1 MFFVFAASIL
11 QSSNRI
17 IANVKAS
24 CVRTWELLSSMSA
37 IFNIFPLSVDSLLL
51 FVSSIFFL
59 LELSF
64 ISTTLGILKFHN
76 LVVVVQC
83 RWGPKSF
90 GSLEDSLV

>member
-1 MFFVFAASIL
+1 
-11 QSSNRI
+11 
-17 IANVKAS
+17 
-24 CVRTWELLSSMSA
+24 
-37 IFNIFPLSVDSLLL
+37 
-51 FVSSIFFL
+51 